1 MTRVVLA
8 TYSSLQCQGSDGP
21 LTRTHTATN
30 RSGARAAIDQR
41 VAARPLG
48 TRLSRR
54 RVTQPGAPQAP
65 AYGKGWQPEGTD
77 GNGHE
82 GLPTGGHLTT
92 PRAGVSDDFTEIW
105 PTPERSFWAATRL
118 PTTGADAPSWP
129 LLASRRAG
137 VRCDCSVRPERHFRH
152 ASTAAVPSIMGRT
165 FGDSSGGVSATRA
178 VVISGASW
186 AVADVADG

>member
-8 TYSSLQCQGSDGP
+8 TYSSLQCQGSDEP

-41 VAARPLG
+41 VAARALG

-105 PTPERSFWAATRL
+105 PTPERSFGTRADRPRPAPEASICAA
-118 PTTGADAPSWP
+118 
-129 LLASRRAG
+129 
-137 VRCDCSVRPERHFRH
+137 E
-152 ASTAAVPSIMGRT
+152 
-165 FGDSSGGVSATRA
+165 SGGEN
-178 VVISGASW
+178 
-186 AVADVADG
+186 D

>member
-8 TYSSLQCQGSDGP
+8 TYSSLQCQGSDEP

-30 RSGARAAIDQR
+30 RSEARAAIDQR
-41 VAARPLG
+41 VAARALG

-92 PRAGVSDDFTEIW
+92 PRAGVSGDFTEIW
-105 PTPERSFWAATRL
+105 PRPERSICAPPAARL
-118 PTTGADAPSWP
+118 
-129 LLASRRAG
+129 
-137 VRCDCSVRPERHFRH
+137 
-152 ASTAAVPSIMGRT
+152 
-165 FGDSSGGVSATRA
+165 GDGETP
-178 VVISGASW
+178 
-186 AVADVADG
+186 